1 LKPLYEGKLAIN
13 DAKYKDLLHLKQFL
27 MKEESHKFYENLK
40 KNDGIQ
46 DSEDEYV
53 DNIPL
58 DEDED

>member
-1 LKPLYEGKLAIN
+1 
-13 DAKYKDLLHLKQFL
+13 

-58 DEDED
+58 DEVEDQINNTF